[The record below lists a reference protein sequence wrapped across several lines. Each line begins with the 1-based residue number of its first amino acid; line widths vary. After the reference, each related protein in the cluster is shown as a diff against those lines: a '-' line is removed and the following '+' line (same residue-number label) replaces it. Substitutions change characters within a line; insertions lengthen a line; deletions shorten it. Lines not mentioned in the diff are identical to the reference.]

1 MKNESCPLS
10 AKSCSLPGENRNFLA
25 IPVPAP
31 QKSCLWKVVSLSSAP
46 YKYEYEYEYHT
57 MRDAALPIMYHE
69 ERLPSGYG
77 ILTNWH
83 ENLEILWFTKGLG
96 RVIIDNV
103 QVDAEPGDLV
113 FINSNCLHRILSI
126 EDVAYYCLIIDRSFC
141 LRSGIPAEKVRIQP
155 RIRDGILRG
164 NYKQIIRVLEEKPP
178 YCEAEAQANILL
190 LLARLYRGFQ
200 DDASEPESVGHK
212 HNQLTMVRSAI
223 QFLNSSYQQS
233 LTIDD
238 ICRRVGSSK
247 YHFCRVF
254 RAVTGK
260 TVVDYLN
267 FLRCER
273 AQFLLSTGDCNVQE
287 AAERCGFCSGSY
299 FSMVYKR
306 QIGEAPSVTAKR
318 GASQARTGS

>member
-1 MKNESCPLS
+1 M
-10 AKSCSLPGENRNFLA
+10 
-25 IPVPAP
+25 
-31 QKSCLWKVVSLSSAP
+31 SSAP

-178 YCEAEAQANILL
+178 YCEAEAQANIL
-190 LLARLYRGFQ
+190 F
-200 DDASEPESVGHK
+200 DA
-212 HNQLTMVRSAI
+212 
-223 QFLNSSYQQS
+223 
-233 LTIDD
+233 
-238 ICRRVGSSK
+238 
-247 YHFCRVF
+247 
-254 RAVTGK
+254 AVTDFLHEE
-260 TVVDYLN
+260 TVVCLASW
-267 FLRCER
+267 L
-273 AQFLLSTGDCNVQE
+273 VQRLTE
-287 AAERCGFCSGSY
+287 ESGLTP
-299 FSMVYKR
+299 K
-306 QIGEAPSVTAKR
+306 
-318 GASQARTGS
+318 GALAGQEY